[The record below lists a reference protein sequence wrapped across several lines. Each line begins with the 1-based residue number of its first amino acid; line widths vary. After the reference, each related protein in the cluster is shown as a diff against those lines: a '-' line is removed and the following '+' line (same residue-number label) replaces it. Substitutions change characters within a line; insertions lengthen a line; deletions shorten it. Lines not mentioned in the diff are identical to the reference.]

1 MVTKEFL
8 LAEIKKSATAEA
20 KAQSLSQEKINS
32 MYELGEELI
41 DNVFFSLILTKVTN
55 STIESQDPLEEW
67 HYRETNEAIE
77 NDWKLLTINRNQ
89 LIYAAEQYLSTKWMH
104 NKYLDWLFLNILIY
118 AEYQAFIDF
127 TLGAILP
134 TDDYIKQKCNQKIIP
149 ISLEI
154 KPRLSFVEIT
164 VWLTVF
170 LISLISKY
178 TAIAWIS
185 YTIWYKW
192 KSQKKLKEANERIK
206 KIQISML
213 RTYACTR
220 TISNSWE
227 VIWDELNQSR
237 VCGAVWDGVLYRLVE
252 ERRK

>member
-1 MVTKEFL
+1 
-8 LAEIKKSATAEA
+8 
-20 KAQSLSQEKINS
+20 
-32 MYELGEELI
+32 
-41 DNVFFSLILTKVTN
+41 
-55 STIESQDPLEEW
+55 LEEW

-118 AEYQAFIDF
+118 AEYQAFIDHMLSKF
-127 TLGAILP
+127 LP
-134 TDDYIKQKCNQKIIP
+134 TDDYIKQKCTQNIIP
-149 ISLEI
+149 ISLEF
-154 KPRLSFVEIT
+154 KPRSSFVEIA

-178 TAIAWIS
+178 TAISWIS

-192 KSQKKLKEANERIK
+192 KSQKKLKEVNELIK
-206 KIQISML
+206 KIQNSML

-237 VCGAVWDGVLYRLVE
+237 VCGVVWDGVLYRLVE